1 VLEPNTEQSLPE
13 IGTLKYD
20 GAPKN
25 PKAFVPINFNGLS
38 LGSHAKQNG
47 LGDRLLRGFE
57 ALTQPKAPE
66 ATPEAPSGNMGVIRY
81 NVPSPIQTYRM
92 QRQRRHA
99 RLHAY
104 GRPLLIAACLAV
116 AVPVGFSVVGKLGPS
131 APVAQASVSE
141 TEQDLLPAVTTPSQ
155 PAPLQATAESP
166 AGTSDAAQVEP
177 AQPVAGQP
185 TAVQPAVVQAAA
197 PKVEARV
204 VTVKSGDTLG
214 AIARRNDLTARELAS
229 YNGLKDLH
237 SLKIGQKLRIPA
249 PAVQQAQAPVPKP
262 AAVAFK
268 APAVPLVLAPKPEQ
282 PGQVAAVT
290 PAEQKAEK
298 PQAKPSE
305 PTAYTIRSGDTLSK
319 IASRHGIK
327 TATLA
332 SANGLSAEDTLSV
345 GKVLKV
351 PHADG
356 VYVKLRAG
364 ESLSHLATRYGVKAS
379 AIQEANQISDP
390 RALREGQMLFLPG
403 AEPQEAKRDARRER
417 GDFKQASR
425 GLIGDLGRAV
435 GKNFVWPTAGKVSS
449 YFGERGGRQHHGVD
463 IPRPKGSPIHAA
475 KAGTVISAGWNGDYG
490 KCVDISHGK
499 GVVTRYAHCSKIT
512 VKPGD
517 KVEKGELIGLVGETG
532 RASGPHLHYEV
543 RIGGRP
549 VNPAKFH

>member
-1 VLEPNTEQSLPE
+1 MLEPNTEQSLPE

-20 GAPKN
+20 GAPSN
-25 PKAFVPINFNGLS
+25 PKAFVPLNFNGLS
-38 LGSHAKQNG
+38 LGSQSKQNG

-57 ALTQPKAPE
+57 ALTQSKAPE
-66 ATPEAPSGNMGVIRY
+66 APPEAPSANMGVIRY
-81 NVPSPIQTYRM
+81 NVASPIQAYRM

-99 RLHAY
+99 RLQAY

-116 AVPVGFSVVGKLGPS
+116 AVPVGFSVVGKLGS
-131 APVAQASVSE
+131 SEPVAQASVSE
-141 TEQDLLPAVTTPSQ
+141 TETNALAPTQAGTALEQ
-155 PAPLQATAESP
+155 PAALQAIAEAPAETPAETAAAVP
-166 AGTSDAAQVEP
+166 PAAQ
-177 AQPVAGQP
+177 Q
-185 TAVQPAVVQAAA
+185 T
-197 PKVEARV
+197 PKVADRV
-204 VTVKSGDTLG
+204 VTVRSGDTLG
-214 AIARRNDLTARELAS
+214 QIARRNDLTARELAS

-237 SLKIGQKLRIPA
+237 SLKIGQQLRIPPSA
-249 PAVQQAQAPVPKP
+249 AQQAQTLAAKP
-262 AAVAFK
+262 ETVAFK
-268 APAVPLVLAPKPEQ
+268 APAVPLVLAPKAEKPSPDQ
-282 PGQVAAVT
+282 PTQLAVAT
-290 PAEQKAEK
+290 PAEQEAEK
-298 PQAKPSE
+298 PKPSE
-305 PTAYTIRSGDTLSK
+305 PTSYTIRSGDTLSK

-327 TATLA
+327 TMTLA
-332 SANGLSAEDTLSV
+332 SANDLSADDTLSV

-356 VYVKLRAG
+356 VYVKLRSG

-379 AIQEANQISDP
+379 AIQEANGISDP
-390 RALREGQMLFLPG
+390 RTLREGQMLFLPG
-403 AEPQEAKRDARRER
+403 AVPQETKRNVRRER

-512 VKPGD
+512 VKAGD
-517 KVEKGELIGLVGETG
+517 TVEKGELIGLVGETG

-549 VNPAKFH
+549 VNPSKFH